1 LDKAWS
7 SDGWKMACAFSRA
20 LCAHIVPR
28 DEFCRQR
35 FTIAAGFLRRFG

>member
-20 LCAHIVPR
+20 LCAQIVPR
-28 DEFCRQR
+28 D
-35 FTIAAGFLRRFG
+35 GFLPHAIHMDAD